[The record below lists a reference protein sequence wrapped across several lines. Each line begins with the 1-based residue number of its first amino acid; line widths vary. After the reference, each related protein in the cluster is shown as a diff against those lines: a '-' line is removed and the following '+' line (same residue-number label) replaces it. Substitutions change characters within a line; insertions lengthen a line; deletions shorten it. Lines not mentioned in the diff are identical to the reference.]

1 MEVSIEML
9 LYLLTFAVGVFVG
22 LIIMTEV
29 KAKQNDKL
37 LVNLLELDD
46 NIHKYKTEVQ
56 QLIIEKRNVE
66 IELKL
71 YKIREEQFK
80 EHENVQNLNHE

>member
-1 MEVSIEML
+1 MEVSSEML

-29 KAKQNDKL
+29 KGKQNDKL

-56 QLIIEKRNVE
+56 RLIIEK
-66 IELKL
+66 
-71 YKIREEQFK
+71 Y
-80 EHENVQNLNHE
+80 

>member
-1 MEVSIEML
+1 MEVSSEML

-29 KAKQNDKL
+29 KGKQNDKL

-56 QLIIEKRNVE
+56 RLIIEKRNIE

-71 YKIREEQFK
+71 YKIREEQLK
-80 EHENVQNLNHE
+80 EVGKFLES

>member
-1 MEVSIEML
+1 MEISSEML

-56 QLIIEKRNVE
+56 QLIVQKRNVE

-71 YKIREEQFK
+71 YKIREEQLK
-80 EHENVQNLNHE
+80 EVGKFLES